1 MQLFALYAEGFRALS
16 LVELGQSYAFGTT
29 FDPFLEPEILKT
41 REFGVNY
48 LDDNVFLPDDTLR
61 FKLVYFDNDYENFIA
76 RPYLGA
82 PFTNIDNVSVSGIE
96 TTMFYDTGRVFA
108 DLNFSYYTEMPSN
121 IGTVVSS
128 LRQPRYSGT
137 LTAGTRW
144 FDERLELGGRL
155 TFFDER
161 QPDVGDELTLSDV
174 PRYWQ
179 SNAIVDVFGS
189 YNFNEN
195 TSLDFSVENIAD
207 EYYLPPL
214 FVNRMPA
221 PGRTFRLGF
230 TTSFDF

>member
-1 MQLFALYAEGFRALS
+1 M
-16 LVELGQSYAFGTT
+16 
-29 FDPFLEPEILKT
+29 
-41 REFGVNY
+41 
-48 LDDNVFLPDDTLR
+48 
-61 FKLVYFDNDYENFIA
+61 
-76 RPYLGA
+76 
-82 PFTNIDNVSVSGIE
+82 
-96 TTMFYDTGRVFA
+96 
-108 DLNFSYYTEMPSN
+108 
-121 IGTVVSS
+121 
-128 LRQPRYSGT
+128 
-137 LTAGTRW
+137 
-144 FDERLELGGRL
+144 
-155 TFFDER
+155 
-161 QPDVGDELTLSDV
+161 GDELTLSDV